1 MVASGSYMSRYSGLL
16 SVRQKRSI
24 CLRKPASHPFCR
36 QPRQIWRAVW
46 TIFHAIKFLFFSNTT
61 VFRTI
66 KLDDG
71 SEVLLLSIPRFTESN
86 TVVMLN
92 MKTLKTHPMVFDYMS
107 NWSLREMSLIANSIY
122 ELSLLVLRKSL
133 SISIEK
139 QADTGGILCIYL
151 ATHLKSN

>member
-1 MVASGSYMSRYSGLL
+1 
-16 SVRQKRSI
+16 
-24 CLRKPASHPFCR
+24 
-36 QPRQIWRAVW
+36 
-46 TIFHAIKFLFFSNTT
+46 
-61 VFRTI
+61 
-66 KLDDG
+66 
-71 SEVLLLSIPRFTESN
+71 
-86 TVVMLN
+86 MLN

-151 ATHLKSN
+151 ATHLKSNLPLVFPASHRIRIEELDAHAKDNGGQSQCDEEKDLIWSASSLMDL